1 MILTGDLH
9 ASPDELQYLKPEYL
23 RKKYKSKC
31 ENTFIVILGD
41 GGFLWHE
48 DSYSDF
54 NGELINT
61 LNNWMKE
68 LNSTLIVIPGNKRLL
83 LVFATP
89 ILAMFKTTKNKHF
102 WKFCTEKSRFFCDKV

>member
-68 LNSTLIVIPGNKRLL
+68 LNSTLIVIPGNHENYDILDNL
-83 LVFATP
+83 EISEWHGGLVNFVRKSVI
-89 ILAMFKTTKNKHF
+89 ILYL
-102 WKFCTEKSRFFCDKV
+102 KFP